1 MSSESTFTEKLRG
14 KLRDLSEFLAGEVRA
29 AADDAAEDAKA
40 VAQADQDEA
49 DRAAGKDSVGDPWIV
64 LARVEGDDS
73 IIAKKDRLTANDLRA
88 MAESYDPAHRKAPIV
103 LTHKGEQSL
112 GYIEAVD
119 FDGVNLLGLPSQIK
133 DTDGEGLVTKAVSRG
148 WIERSIR
155 FWRNSP
161 ELENRAPYLIHVALL
176 SGEAP
181 AQHSLPP
188 LSDAFSRSLPEAE
201 VFCDRSLLD
210 EPEIP
215 QETPMDETKLAELLD
230 RSLKAALEPIEGRLK
245 AAEDRAVNAEA
256 TAAAATESN
265 RKAAI
270 EGELRQLIV
279 EGRVTPAEKESE
291 LDMLLALPADKATK
305 RLGDLRARSRMIRSV
320 ETEIVAKDGT
330 VLAAD
335 RRFNSEN
342 GVLVDPDKLQVVQEA
357 ERAAGGDHAK
367 FRAEIFARCGEPLAA
382 IPNLTN

>member
-1 MSSESTFTEKLRG
+1 MSSDSTFLQKLRA
-14 KLRDLSEFLAGEVRA
+14 KLGDLSEFLAGEVRA

-40 VAQADQDEA
+40 VAQAEQDEA
-49 DRAAGKDSVGDPWIV
+49 DRAAGKDTVGDPWIV
-64 LARVEGDDS
+64 LARVEGEDS
-73 IIAKKDRLTANDLRA
+73 IIPKKDRLTADELRA
-88 MAESYDPAHRKAPIV
+88 MAESYDPTHRKAPIV

-112 GYIEAVD
+112 GHIEAAD
-119 FDGVNLLGLPSQIK
+119 FDGVNLLGLPSQIL

-161 ELENRAPYLIHVALL
+161 ELEGRPPYLIHVALL

-215 QETPMDETKLAELLD
+215 QETPMDENKLAELLD
-230 RSLKAALEPIEGRLK
+230 RSLKTALEPLESRLK
-245 AAEDRAVNAEA
+245 AAEDRAVESDRVAREA
-256 TAAAATESN
+256 LESN

-270 EGELRQLIV
+270 EGELRQLVV

-320 ETEIVAKDGT
+320 ETSVVTKDGS

-335 RRFNSEN
+335 RRFASEN
-342 GVLVDPDKLQVVQEA
+342 GVSVDPDKLQLVNEA
-357 ERAAGGDHAK
+357 ERAAGGDFAK
-367 FRAEIFARCGEPLAA
+367 FRAEIFARYGEPAPA
-382 IPNLTN
+382 VPNLSN